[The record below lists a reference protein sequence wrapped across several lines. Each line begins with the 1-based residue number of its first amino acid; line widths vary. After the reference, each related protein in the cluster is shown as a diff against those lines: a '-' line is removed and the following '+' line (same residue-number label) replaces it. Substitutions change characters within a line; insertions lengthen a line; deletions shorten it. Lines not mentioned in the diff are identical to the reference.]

1 MYAITRGGI
10 AQENLGGAV
19 DASGNTVTVSGI
31 DGLET
36 LTLGPSAVTDAG
48 PEVTPRVTRLI
59 AAYPNPFSPATTI
72 AFELSQPER
81 VTIMVFDVA
90 GRKVRTL
97 QDGMMGTAQHVVRW
111 SGIDD
116 AGQRVAPG
124 VYFCRMVAGKV
135 VQTTRLSLMR

>member
-31 DGLET
+31 DALET

-59 AAYPNPFSPATTI
+59 AAYPNPFSPSTTI
-72 AFELSQPER
+72 TFELSETMP
-81 VTIMVFDVA
+81 VTVEVFDVT

-97 QDGMMGTAQHVVRW
+97 QDGILGAAQHAVTW
-111 SGIDD
+111 SGIND
-116 AGQRVAPG
+116 AGQRVTPG
-124 VYFCRMVAGKV
+124 VYFCRLVAGNVLRTAKM
-135 VQTTRLSLMR
+135 SLLK